1 MVYAPFVERFKDF
14 FAVVKHYDMTQ
25 ARPKLKEWIEVCV
38 TATACTNQIQPSS
51 IISSVYSAQLHY
63 ITSCAI
69 T

>member
-14 FAVVKHYDMTQ
+14 FAAVKHYDMTQ

-51 IISSVYSAQLHY
+51 IYNFF
-63 ITSCAI
+63 C
-69 T
+69 